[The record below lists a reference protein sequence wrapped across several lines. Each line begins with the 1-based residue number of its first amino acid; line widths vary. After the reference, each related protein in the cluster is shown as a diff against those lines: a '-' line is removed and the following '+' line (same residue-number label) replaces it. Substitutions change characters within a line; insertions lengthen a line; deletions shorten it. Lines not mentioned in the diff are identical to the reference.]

1 MFAEAKTE
9 GTMSKMSNPRQW
21 VHDALQGEGSTF
33 RHAVGVDPAKA
44 MHRLKN
50 AEVFSGSSNPVLA
63 EEVAY
68 ELHRPLGK
76 MEITRYA
83 DGEISVKVL
92 DSVRGKDVF
101 VVQSTSQPVNENLM
115 ELLLTVS
122 TMRRASAKSITAVI
136 PYMGYK
142 RDTGSSASTTQQLLL
157 DQMATAAETAPNVDI
172 SEMLSSVE
180 TGADAGNGG
189 GSSFAGEPVP
199 GTAEYLISQPKQ
211 NRSAFPVSAADVA
224 AMLQV
229 MGVDRIITVDL
240 QLPGQ
245 GQSEVRPTERSPNHA
260 SFCGAVAG
268 LVSCEANTV
277 CNVLVVLRIV
287 GNVVLACTTIC
298 IASCAA
304 RIAPLR
310 DMLHTTAAL
319 TPLDPPLCRASS
331 PSPWRTSAPPAWL
344 CSTSQSSSPSSRS
357 PWSWRP
363 TRCAS
368 LSRRTSSAGSP
379 SARALPWVWQP
390 CWRQGPRA
398 ARTATCTSSRR
409 GRTTKCRAWSWSAT
423 SQVRTELFDAPLERP
438 FQLRGASLPP
448 TSHQPCLPHPHPPRL
463 RPCAGCD
470 VILVDDMIDTGV
482 TLMRRLDIL
491 KRLGARRIVSFA
503 THGLFNGSALQRI
516 TRSPLSDVIVTNT
529 VPLREDVDT
538 RHTHK
543 IAQLSVAPLIAEA
556 ILRVQTEQSL
566 QDLRVFD
573 RDGESARY
581 KGQE

>member
-1 MFAEAKTE
+1 
-9 GTMSKMSNPRQW
+9 MSNPRQW

-157 DQMATAAETAPNVDI
+157 DQMAAAVETAPNVDI

-180 TGADAGNGG
+180 TGADTGNGG
-189 GSSFAGEPVP
+189 GSSCAGEPVP

-224 AMLQV
+224 AMLEV

-245 GQSEVRPTERSPNHA
+245 GQSEVCETEPSSNCA
-260 SFCGAVAG
+260 STFSVAADM
-268 LVSCEANTV
+268 LACEANRF
-277 CNVLVVLRIV
+277 CHVLVNIRIV
-287 GNVVLACTTIC
+287 GNAVPAGYATC
-298 IASCAA
+298 IAIVFCLHCTLP
-304 RIAPLR
+304 RYAP
-310 DMLHTTAAL
+310 
-319 TPLDPPLCRASS
+319 TPA
-331 PSPWRTSAPPAWL
+331 
-344 CSTSQSSSPSSRS
+344 
-357 PWSWRP
+357 
-363 TRCAS
+363 
-368 LSRRTSSAGSP
+368 
-379 SARALPWVWQP
+379 
-390 CWRQGPRA
+390 
-398 ARTATCTSSRR
+398 
-409 GRTTKCRAWSWSAT
+409 
-423 SQVRTELFDAPLERP
+423 
-438 FQLRGASLPP
+438 
-448 TSHQPCLPHPHPPRL
+448 
-463 RPCAGCD
+463 
-470 VILVDDMIDTGV
+470 
-482 TLMRRLDIL
+482 
-491 KRLGARRIVSFA
+491 
-503 THGLFNGSALQRI
+503 
-516 TRSPLSDVIVTNT
+516 
-529 VPLREDVDT
+529 
-538 RHTHK
+538 
-543 IAQLSVAPLIAEA
+543 
-556 ILRVQTEQSL
+556 
-566 QDLRVFD
+566 
-573 RDGESARY
+573 
-581 KGQE
+581 

>member
-1 MFAEAKTE
+1 MAQFFASFARSARRCRLAASAPVVAVAAASLSVFAEAKAE

-180 TGADAGNGG
+180 ADAGNGG
-189 GSSFAGEPVP
+189 GSSNFAGDPVP

-245 GQSEVRPTERSPNHA
+245 GQSEVRTTERSPNHA
-260 SFCGAVAG
+260 SPLGAAAG
-268 LVSCEANTV
+268 AVSCETDTV
-277 CNVLVVLRIV
+277 
-287 GNVVLACTTIC
+287 
-298 IASCAA
+298 
-304 RIAPLR
+304 
-310 DMLHTTAAL
+310 
-319 TPLDPPLCRASS
+319 
-331 PSPWRTSAPPAWL
+331 
-344 CSTSQSSSPSSRS
+344 
-357 PWSWRP
+357 
-363 TRCAS
+363 
-368 LSRRTSSAGSP
+368 
-379 SARALPWVWQP
+379 
-390 CWRQGPRA
+390 
-398 ARTATCTSSRR
+398 
-409 GRTTKCRAWSWSAT
+409 
-423 SQVRTELFDAPLERP
+423 
-438 FQLRGASLPP
+438 
-448 TSHQPCLPHPHPPRL
+448 
-463 RPCAGCD
+463 
-470 VILVDDMIDTGV
+470 
-482 TLMRRLDIL
+482 
-491 KRLGARRIVSFA
+491 
-503 THGLFNGSALQRI
+503 LQ
-516 TRSPLSDVIVTNT
+516 
-529 VPLREDVDT
+529 
-538 RHTHK
+538 
-543 IAQLSVAPLIAEA
+543 
-556 ILRVQTEQSL
+556 
-566 QDLRVFD
+566 
-573 RDGESARY
+573 
-581 KGQE
+581 